1 MTLRELYSE
10 TEKEMK
16 KSLEVTQKAFASI
29 RTGRASLSL
38 LDGIHVDAYGSVLP
52 LNQVA
57 ALSVPENR
65 LIAIQ
70 PWDSSL
76 VSAIERAILKSDLG
90 ITPSNDG
97 KIIRLNIPSLTEE
110 RRRELV
116 KIVKK
121 MGEEGR
127 VAIRNIRRDTN
138 EEIKNQEKKKE
149 ISEDELHKALDHV
162 QELTNQY
169 IEQLEGFLVK
179 KEKEILE
186 F

>member
-1 MTLRELYSE
+1 MTLREIYGE

-16 KSLEVTQKAFASI
+16 KSLDATQKAFAAI

-38 LDGIHVDAYGSVLP
+38 LEGIHVDAYGSTLP

-65 LIAIQ
+65 LITIQ
-70 PWDSSL
+70 SWDTSL
-76 VSAIERAILKSDLG
+76 ISAIERAIMKSDLG

-97 KIIRLNIPSLTEE
+97 KIIRLSIPPLTEE
-110 RRRELV
+110 RRKDLV
-116 KIVKK
+116 KVVKK
-121 MGEEGR
+121 LGEEGR
-127 VAIRNIRRDTN
+127 VAIRNVRRDSN
-138 EEIKNQEKKKE
+138 EEVKAEEKKKE
-149 ISEDELHKALDHV
+149 ISEDEMHKALDHI
-162 QELTNQY
+162 QDMTNRC
-169 IEQLEGFLVK
+169 IEQLEELLSK

>member
-1 MTLRELYSE
+1 MLKGIYAE

-16 KSLEVTQKAFASI
+16 KSLEAAQKSFAGI

-38 LDGIHVDAYGSVLP
+38 LDGIHVDAYGSPLP

-65 LIAIQ
+65 LIVIA

-76 VSAIERAILKSDLG
+76 IPSVEKAILKSDLG

-97 KIIRLNIPSLTEE
+97 KIIRLAIPALTEE
-110 RRRELV
+110 RRKDLV
-116 KIVKK
+116 KVVKK

-127 VAIRNIRRDTN
+127 VAIRNIRRDIN
-138 EEIKNQEKKKE
+138 ERIKTLEKKKE
-149 ISEDELHKALDHV
+149 ISEDDLHKALD
-162 QELTNQY
+162 QIQKLTDQY
-169 IEQLEGFLVK
+169 IEQLEGLLAK
-179 KEKEILE
+179 KEKEIME